1 MAKLVALAMVFAFA
15 LIVILVF
22 AVIYNALGEGSFYLA
37 AFPDRSQVTFG
48 EAMWT
53 SVSNST
59 LCGVGDITPRSD
71 AARGWFATQ
80 VAITG
85 FGLVYLFASAASE
98 AADKNVETRIPTV
111 ALDLDD

>member
-1 MAKLVALAMVFAFA
+1 MVKLVSLAMVLAFA

-22 AVIYNALGEGSFYLA
+22 GVIYNALGDGSFCIV

-48 EAMWT
+48 EAMWA

-85 FGLVYLFASAASE
+85 FGLVYLFANAAS
-98 AADKNVETRIPTV
+98 ADSDKDGSRPDTV
-111 ALDLDD
+111 QLQLE